1 MSSFS
6 DIENYLFNFDD
17 NDPAIGN
24 YIFITNLNNKK
35 YDVFLNGQKL
45 ISGLNYINSGINNSL
60 YLNKNLP
67 DGTLYITQDNFDYEV
82 TGSNLKLYHST
93 ENYNNERI
101 WLNGIFQNKNENY
114 LLTSCINTILQATGD
129 IEAKDESIFNNEYY
143 RFI

>member
-1 MSSFS
+1 M
-6 DIENYLFNFDD
+6 IYR
-17 NDPAIGN
+17 
-24 YIFITNLNNKK
+24 YI
-35 YDVFLNGQKL
+35 YEDFLNDQT
-45 ISGLNYINSGINNSL
+45 NSL

-67 DGTLYITQDNFDYEV
+67 DGTLYVTQDNFNYEV

-114 LLTSCINTILQATGD
+114 LLTSCVNTMLQATGD
-129 IEAKDESIFNNEYY
+129 IETKNESIFDNEYY